1 MIDIIIPTWN
11 HSHLTLQCLDKIAIN
26 TKEHYNLI
34 WVDDGSSPEHI
45 TEVRKRMDFLD
56 LRHSAIFLP
65 KNKGPTVAIN
75 EGLKASR
82 TDFIVVLNN
91 DILVTE
97 GWLGKLLYHMEEM
110 PEIGIIAALD
120 GNGCTNWK
128 KAQDR
133 KNILPSG
140 SLMKD
145 EGSPGRV
152 VKIKSKGTPVDFF
165 AKLPPLYYEVPRNIP
180 FCCCMIRREA
190 MEQVGFLDETMR
202 VYGQDNDFNERMKIE
217 GWKKAVAVD
226 CYVEHLAHQTVKNVQ
241 KIKKIRNRDKAAL
254 KIAREKRKIET
265 SL

>member
-128 KAQDR
+128 KVKGR
-133 KNILPSG
+133 RNIVT
-140 SLMKD
+140 
-145 EGSPGRV
+145 PGDPEA
-152 VKIKSKGTPVDFF
+152 IHNIIPKGNPVEFF
-165 AKLPPLYYEVPRNIP
+165 AGLPPLYYEVPRNIP

-226 CYVEHLAHQTVKNVQ
+226 CYVEHLAHQTVKNVW

-254 KIAREKRKIET
+254 KIAREKRKNEQEV
-265 SL
+265 